1 MKIELGYNAGISIYN
16 NYNNE
21 TTLEIEDNKLLP
33 NVLITTVLEEYGVEP
48 LVKNLSKEDIR
59 EIILQLNDLYEGEFE
74 INLEDKFEINLREI

>member
-33 NVLITTVLEEYGVEP
+33 NVLITKVLEDYGVEP
-48 LVKNLSKEDIR
+48 LVQNLYKDDIH
-59 EIILQLNDLYEGEFE
+59 
-74 INLEDKFEINLREI
+74 

>member
-33 NVLITTVLEEYGVEP
+33 NFLITKILEDYGIEP
-48 LVKNLSKEDIR
+48 LVQNLSKDDIHG
-59 EIILQLNDLYEGEFE
+59 IILQLNDLYEDDFE
-74 INLEDKFEINLREI
+74 ITLKEI

>member
-33 NVLITTVLEEYGVEP
+33 NVLITKILEDYGVEP
-48 LVKNLSKEDIR
+48 LVKTLSKEDIH
-59 EIILQLNDLYEGEFE
+59 ELILQLNDLYEDEFE
-74 INLEDKFEINLREI
+74 INLKEI